1 MLVIPYSFLPARITK
16 KLSYAFFSMANSLS
30 KSFPFLNQNLVRA
43 DFDTDDREYIAM
55 CIVTSLIFFVVSSL
69 VLMFFLKPFN
79 VDKPYLIGPFLGLIF
94 SCFVFFQQ
102 ISYPGIVSHRKV
114 RDIERNLMPALQS
127 ILVQIESGVPLFNVL
142 VNISKSNYGK
152 VSDEFSRVVKE
163 INSGKPQLD
172 ALSDSATRNPSMF
185 YRRALWQVVNGMKSG
200 ATISNIMRETIN
212 SLSEEQIVQIQ
223 SYGSQ
228 LNPLAM
234 FYMLIAVIVPA
245 LSITLIIVL
254 SSFVSASSSTVK
266 VLFWGLYASITFF
279 QIIFMGLIK
288 SRRPNLMSD

>member
-1 MLVIPYSFLPARITK
+1 MLVIPYSFLPVRITK
-16 KLSYAFFSMANSLS
+16 KLSHAFFNLANSLS
-30 KSFPFLNQNLVRA
+30 KSFPFLSQNLVRA
-43 DFDTDDREYIAM
+43 DFDTDNREYMAM
-55 CIVTSLIFFVVSSL
+55 CITSSLIFFVISSL
-69 VLMFFLKPFN
+69 FLMLFLKPFN
-79 VDKPYLIGPFLGLIF
+79 VAKPFLIGPLIGIIF

-102 ISYPGIVSHRKV
+102 IAYPGMIAHRKV
-114 RDIERNLMPALQS
+114 KDVEKNLMPALQS
-127 ILVQIESGVPLFNVL
+127 TLVQIESGVPLFNVL

-152 VSDEFSRVVKE
+152 VSDEFSRVIKE

-172 ALSDSATRNPSMF
+172 ALSDSAARNPSMF
-185 YRRALWQVVNGMKSG
+185 YRRAIWQIVNGMKSG
-200 ATISNIMRETIN
+200 ATISNVMRESIN

-223 SYGSQ
+223 NYGSQ

-254 SSFVSASSSTVK
+254 SSFISASSSTVK
-266 VLFWGLYASITFF
+266 VLFWGVYSAITFF